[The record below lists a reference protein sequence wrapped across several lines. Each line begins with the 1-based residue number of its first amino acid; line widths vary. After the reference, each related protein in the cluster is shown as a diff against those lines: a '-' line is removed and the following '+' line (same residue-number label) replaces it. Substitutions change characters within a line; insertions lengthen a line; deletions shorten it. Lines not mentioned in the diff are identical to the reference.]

1 MSDDVFRIFLCR
13 IDGEIEYLDITGAE
27 GDIFTFLIF
36 KIRQMDGDIVQGG
49 VMVEVGNLQI
59 KIGSLAFGIRKEV
72 GGFRA
77 VACQRVV
84 VGQRLVVLSIEKE
97 FLMVNGGVIDT
108 VFGLADHEFDVSG

>member
-49 VMVEVGNLQI
+49 VMVEVGCT
-59 KIGSLAFGIRKEV
+59 KAET
-72 GGFRA
+72 A
-77 VACQRVV
+77 
-84 VGQRLVVLSIEKE
+84 EK
-97 FLMVNGGVIDT
+97 
-108 VFGLADHEFDVSG
+108 